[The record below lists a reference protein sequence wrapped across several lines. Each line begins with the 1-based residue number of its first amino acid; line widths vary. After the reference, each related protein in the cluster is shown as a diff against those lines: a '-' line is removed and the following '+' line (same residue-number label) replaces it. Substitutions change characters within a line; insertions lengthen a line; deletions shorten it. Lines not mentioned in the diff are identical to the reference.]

1 MTLSPL
7 LRSALIAAA
16 VYVVLSKTGV
26 PGLVDK
32 R

>member
-1 MTLSPL
+1 MNPM
-7 LRSALIAAA
+7 LRTALVAAA
-16 VYVVLSKTGV
+16 VYVILSKTGV

>member
-1 MTLSPL
+1 MNPM
-7 LRSALIAAA
+7 LRTALVAAA
-16 VYVVLSKTGV
+16 VFVILSKTGV